1 MAESLL
7 AEDTQLEVSS
17 FGSEYLVTNDAVTP
31 ENEAPFSAIVD
42 VDSKGEVRQLS
53 VSYNTLSA
61 PIDYDYFQQKLDA
74 YIEEAKQT
82 WDIVDYTVEPRYQQI
97 GNKIYAMY
105 TVTFTEATDEPEG
118 ANFCECVGF
127 TQKIES

>member
-1 MAESLL
+1 MWTAKE
-7 AEDTQLEVSS
+7 
-17 FGSEYLVTNDAVTP
+17 
-31 ENEAPFSAIVD
+31 
-42 VDSKGEVRQLS
+42 KC

-105 TVTFTEATDEPEG
+105 TVTFTEASHDPEEPEG